1 MTDLAWLAQEAH
13 KIHDYFESIFYALVL
28 SLFLLGIFA
37 QYFQWPLGG
46 TPSFAPLVGRVFVA
60 AFLLHAYPDISNLV
74 ANIADGMAA
83 HLGDLNQF
91 TLVQQRYGEVWEKMS
106 WNWVSVKDTIAM
118 AITYVCFYLLYF
130 SVFLSDAFF
139 LYTWTLLYVFSP
151 ILIALFILPAT
162 ASATAA
168 LFRSLIEVAC
178 WKIVWAVLATL
189 LWSAGLSAMNQEGA
203 DVPFLTVIGF
213 DLILAGSVLLTPFVV
228 HGLAG
233 QGLTTVTRSVG
244 TIAIGG
250 LTLSP
255 LSMANGARKG
265 ISKTGSSWIRKQA
278 AGDRTGAISRRS
290 QNSKG
295 SDMAPKGAK
304 RQIPSGRE
312 SSS

>member
-1 MTDLAWLAQEAH
+1 MTDLAWLAQEAR
-13 KIHDYFESIFYALVL
+13 KIHEYFESIFFALTL

-46 TPSFAPLVGRVFVA
+46 TPSFAPLIGRVFVA
-60 AFLLHAYPDISNLV
+60 ALLLHAYPDISNLV

-83 HLGDLNQF
+83 KLGDLNQIS
-91 TLVQQRYGEVWEKMS
+91 LVQQRYGEVWEKMS
-106 WNWVSVKDTIAM
+106 WNWVSVKDTISM

-130 SVFLSDAFF
+130 SVYISDAFF

-151 ILIALFILPAT
+151 ILIAMFILPAT
-162 ASATAA
+162 APATSA

-189 LWSAGLSAMNQEGA
+189 LWSAGLSAVNHQGA

-213 DLILAGSVLLTPFVV
+213 DLILAGSVMLTPFVV

-233 QGLTTVTRSVG
+233 QGLTAVTRSVG

-250 LTLSP
+250 LTVSP
-255 LSMANGARKG
+255 LAMANGARRG
-265 ISKTGSSWIRKQA
+265 VVDRTSSWARNKFQDTSGDQKRHKQ
-278 AGDRTGAISRRS
+278 G
-290 QNSKG
+290 SKK
-295 SDMAPKGAK
+295 APDGAK
-304 RQIPSGRE
+304 RQITSGRE
-312 SSS
+312 S